1 MSEMYLKEI
10 NFPTASDE
18 EKRLYF
24 ESSRANEECARTIRT
39 AIVENY
45 GITSE
50 YCLDVQGVL
59 DSVLSEYEPERMAY
73 CLAVAIDRMRH
84 DGRFSQDN
92 KEWAAE
98 LLENLPEQYTDS
110 TSYTISGI
118 VSSLEQAHQVLVNS
132 VAEDFR
138 EFYPDL
144 KLEVPEQNRNKSDF
158 ER

>member
-10 NFPTASDE
+10 NFPTASDK
-18 EKRLYF
+18 EKGLYF
-24 ESSRANEECARTIRT
+24 ESSRANEECAGAIRT
-39 AIVENY
+39 AIAENY
-45 GITSE
+45 GVKRK

-59 DSVLSEYEPERMAY
+59 DSVLSEYEPERVAY
-73 CLAVAIDRMRH
+73 CLATAIDGMRH

-110 TSYTISGI
+110 ESYTVSSI
-118 VSSLEQAHQVLVNS
+118 VSSLEKAHQVLVNS

-138 EFYPDL
+138 DFYPDL
-144 KLEVPEQNRNKSDF
+144 KLEVPELNRNKSDF

>member
-10 NFPTASDE
+10 NFPTVSDE

-24 ESSRANEECARTIRT
+24 ESSRANEECARAIRT
-39 AIVENY
+39 AIAENY
-45 GITSE
+45 GVKSK

-59 DSVLSEYEPERMAY
+59 DSVLSEYEPERVAY
-73 CLAVAIDRMRH
+73 CLAVAIDGMRH

-92 KEWAAE
+92 KEWAEE
-98 LLENLPEQYTDS
+98 LLENLPEQYTDI
-110 TSYTISGI
+110 TNYAVSGI

-138 EFYPDL
+138 ESYPDL